1 MEKEKSAGICVAITG
16 GTVDEALERALTA
29 QAAADVI
36 EIRLD
41 GMEKAAVRPFLEALD
56 IPLLFTN
63 RAPSEGGKGPDDEEA
78 RLTPLYDA
86 AASGAAYIDLEL
98 KTDDELRQR
107 LIKAAKGKCETIISW
122 HNFSTTPSAQGLRQI
137 LQEQY
142 RTSAAIGKIVTMA
155 HDFTDVLRV
164 LDLQREARELGF
176 PLIAFCMGRVGAIS
190 RAATLKMGGFMT
202 YASADDEAGTAPG
215 QLAVSSLR
223 HILRELD
230 DVD

>member
-1 MEKEKSAGICVAITG
+1 MGKEKSAGICVAVSG
-16 GTVDEALERALTA
+16 GTVDEALKRAQAA

-41 GMEKAAVRPFLEALD
+41 GMEKAAVKPFIEALEV
-56 IPLLFTN
+56 PLLFTN
-63 RAPSEGGKGPDDEEA
+63 RAPWEGGKGPDDEET
-78 RLTPLYDA
+78 RLALLYDA
-86 AASGAAYIDLEL
+86 VISGAAYIDLEL
-98 KTDDELRQR
+98 KTGDEARQR
-107 LIKAAKGKCETIISW
+107 LIKAARGKCETIISW

-176 PLIAFCMGRVGAIS
+176 PLIAFCMGRVGAVS

-202 YASADDEAGTAPG
+202 YAAVDGEAGTAPG

-230 DVD
+230 NVD

>member
-1 MEKEKSAGICVAITG
+1 MQKENSAGICVAVSG
-16 GTVDEALERALTA
+16 GTVDEVLKRAQAA

-41 GMEKAAVRPFLEALD
+41 GMEEAAVEPFIEALEV
-56 IPLLFTN
+56 PLLFTN
-63 RAPSEGGKGPDDEEA
+63 RASWEGGKGVDDEET
-78 RLTPLYDA
+78 RLDLLYDA
-86 AASGAAYIDLEL
+86 VASGAAYIDLEL
-98 KTDDELRQR
+98 KTADEVRQR
-107 LIKAAKGKCETIISW
+107 LIKAAKGKCKTIISW

-190 RAATLKMGGFMT
+190 RAATLEMGGFMT
-202 YASADDEAGTAPG
+202 YAAADGEPGTAPG